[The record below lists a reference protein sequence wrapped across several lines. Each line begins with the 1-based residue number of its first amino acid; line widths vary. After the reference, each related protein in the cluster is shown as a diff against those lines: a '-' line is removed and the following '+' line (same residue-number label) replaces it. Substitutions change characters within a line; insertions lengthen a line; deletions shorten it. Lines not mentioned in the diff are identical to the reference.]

1 MKDGSLVRHRT
12 LRLGIET
19 PRIFSPPLRPLTRE
33 TSHGFACIDFAEQVL
48 KFRLMPWQKWLLIH
62 ALELLENGLYRFRT
76 VIVLVARQ
84 NGKTLVMKI
93 LALWHL
99 YVRGSKMVVASAQSL
114 GKAEEAWREAVEL
127 AEDVPD
133 LAVEIEDVVQKTNN
147 KALVLKSRERY
158 EPVATNRRGARG
170 KSGDLVLLDELREH
184 RHWESW
190 AAATKSTLARPKAQV
205 WCFSNAGDAMAVVLR
220 YLRALA
226 HQALGWPDGDA
237 DKVALEIGDDEDMDD
252 VFDEDEINSL
262 GIFEWSMKPGLPR
275 GDRDGWA
282 QANPSMNHT
291 DIVEDVIT
299 ERAIA
304 AAMKEPRAVFEVEV
318 LCRWLSTIDGGP
330 YPPNSWAAGTDNTSE
345 IAEGSPIAACIDLSW
360 DRSMG
365 YVAFCG
371 YRADGKRHVEIV
383 AQRAGTDW
391 IVPWL
396 RDRADLFDVVA
407 LQGTGAPVSSMLD
420 ELTAEVVS
428 DDDDTPMFTVVPW
441 AGTELGRASGAF
453 YDKVTH
459 KSENENGE
467 QVADPLIFHTAQPV
481 LDVAA
486 TSAAIKQAG
495 DAWMIDR
502 RKSPMD
508 AAPLVAA
515 NGADWALDQIPE
527 PEPESAYADPD
538 WELTVL

>member
-1 MKDGSLVRHRT
+1 MRRSSLANHQT
-12 LRLGIET
+12 IRLGCET
-19 PRIFSPPLRPLTRE
+19 PRIYTQPLRPLTPQ
-33 TSHGFACIDFAEQVL
+33 TSHGFACIRFAENML
-48 KFRLMPWQKWLLIH
+48 GLRLMPWQKWLLIH

-76 VIVLVARQ
+76 VLVLVARQ

-93 LALWHL
+93 LALWNL
-99 YVRGSKMVVASAQSL
+99 YVRGAKMVIASAQNL
-114 GKAEEAWREAVEL
+114 GKAEEAWREAVEM
-127 AEDVPD
+127 AESVPE
-133 LAVEIEDVVQKTNN
+133 LLVEIDDVVQRMNH
-147 KALVLKSRERY
+147 KALVLVSKERY
-158 EPVATNRRGARG
+158 EPVASNRRGARG

-184 RHWESW
+184 HNWESW
-190 AAATKSTLARPKAQV
+190 AAATKSTLARPKSQV
-205 WCFSNAGDAMAVVLR
+205 WCFSNAGDAMAIVLR

-237 DKVALEIGDDEDMDD
+237 DATALEVGDDEDDENVFGDD
-252 VFDEDEINSL
+252 EADSL
-262 GIFEWSMKPGLPR
+262 GIFEWSMEPGKPR

-299 ERAIA
+299 ERAIS
-304 AAMKEPRAVFEVEV
+304 AAMRTDPRHVFEVEV

-330 YPPNSWAAGTDNTSE
+330 YPPNAWAAGTDNTSS
-345 IAEGSPIAACIDLSW
+345 IAEGSPIAACVDVSW
-360 DRSMG
+360 DRSMA

-371 YRADGKRHVEIV
+371 QRPDGLRHVEIV
-383 AQRAGTDW
+383 AMRAGTDW
-391 IVPWL
+391 VIPWL
-396 RDRADLFDVVA
+396 RERADVFDVLT
-407 LQGTGAPVSSMLD
+407 LQATGAPVSSLLEALM
-420 ELTAEVVS
+420 AET
-428 DDDDTPMFTVVPW
+428 DDDGSPLFPIVKW
-441 AGTELGRASGAF
+441 EGTELGRASGAF
-453 YDKVTH
+453 YDKVSHRAVGDDET
-459 KSENENGE
+459 SSF
-467 QVADPLIFHTAQPV
+467 APLLFHTAQPV

-502 RKSPMD
+502 RKSSMD

>member
-12 LRLGIET
+12 LRLGKET
-19 PRIFSPPLRPLTRE
+19 PRIYTQPLRPLTRE

-48 KFRLMPWQKWLLIH
+48 GFRLMPWQKWLLIH

-114 GKAEEAWREAVEL
+114 GKAEEAWREATEL
-127 AEDVPD
+127 AQDIPD
-133 LAVEIEDVVQKTNN
+133 LAVEIEDVVQKTNS

-220 YLRALA
+220 YMRALA

-237 DKVALEIGDDEDMDD
+237 DKAALEIDDDEDQED
-252 VFDEDEINSL
+252 VFDGDEIDSL
-262 GIFEWSMKPGLPR
+262 GIFEWSAKPGIPR
-275 GDRDGWA
+275 TDRDGWA

-304 AAMKEPRAVFEVEV
+304 AAMKEPRHVFEVEV
-318 LCRWLSTIDGGP
+318 LCRWMSTVDGGP
-330 YPPNSWAAGTDNTSE
+330 YPPNAWAAGTDNASA
-345 IAEGSPIAACIDLSW
+345 IAEGAPIAACVDVSW
-360 DRSMG
+360 DRSMA

-371 YRADGKRHVEIV
+371 LREDGKRHVEIV
-383 AQRAGTDW
+383 AQRAGTEW
-391 IVPWL
+391 VIPWL
-396 RDRADLFDVVA
+396 RERHDVFDVLA
-407 LQGTGAPVSSMLD
+407 LQSIGAPVSSMLD
-420 ELTAEVVS
+420 EFRAEV
-428 DDDDTPMFTVVPW
+428 DDDGEPLFTIVEW
-441 AGTELGRASGAF
+441 SGTELGRASGAF
-453 YDKVTH
+453 YDKVTNR
-459 KSENENGE
+459 SENEDGE
-467 QVADPLIFHTAQPV
+467 IGADPLIFHTAQPV

-527 PEPESAYADPD
+527 PEPASVYESRP
-538 WELTVL
+538 LMVV